1 MNIFTFRGIMGATLL
16 SLTLAGAPPPAP
28 AETPP
33 SNASCAW
40 FSDTAAQVERE
51 LLTKYG
57 ESQRGRLQRG
67 LVQVGRCWRAE
78 DGDATQFA
86 AFARANF
93 AGDQAML
100 DALFARFE
108 HQFEKLDGHLNELAY
123 EFRLQTD
130 LDRGPI
136 LPIDEI
142 LAGYALGAHLNDDFF
157 GNKLAFI
164 VLLNFPLY
172 TLDQILTESATWS
185 RRQWAEV
192 RLAQRFAKRIP
203 AAVQQ
208 NLSMAISD
216 AEIYI
221 SEYKVCMHHVLDAQG
236 ARPFPPKLRL
246 SSHWGLRDELKAQ
259 YSNPAGGLARQRLI
273 QRIMERVIEQSI
285 PQAVINN
292 PRVDWDPVGNTVQAS
307 SVRDL
312 DPAILDT
319 KELPVSNV
327 AEPDTRYAKW
337 LAVFQACR
345 KMDPYSPTA
354 PTLIARRFE
363 EDRQMREERVR
374 AMLVQLLTS
383 PEFAATA
390 RLIEKRLGRPL
401 EPFDIWYNGF
411 RPRAMYTEAQ
421 LDALVR
427 RRYPT
432 AAAFHDGLPKILA
445 KLGFSRPRAAFLQAN
460 IDVEPARG
468 AGHAMGGQMRGQ
480 KARLRTRVEGAGMN
494 YQGFNVAMHEL
505 GHNIEQTFS
514 LNLVDHTLLQGVPNT
529 AFTEGLAMLLQGHD
543 LEMLGLAKPDARSEA
558 CQTLSD
564 FWATCEIAAMAL
576 TDMAAWHW
584 LYEHPEATPAEFK
597 AAVLG
602 SARDLWNKYYTPLFP
617 QRDVTLLA
625 VYSHMIQNVLYLP
638 DYPIGHLIAFQVEE
652 QMKKAGRIGP
662 EFERITKLGNVTP
675 DLWMQNATGAP
686 VGADAM
692 LSAARRALTALA
704 PGGK

>member
-1 MNIFTFRGIMGATLL
+1 MKTRTPRWILSAVLL
-16 SLTLAGAPPPAP
+16 GLALACGPAP

-33 SNASCAW
+33 SGASCAW
-40 FSDTAAQVERE
+40 YQDTAAQVARE
-51 LLTKYG
+51 LLARHG
-57 ESQRGRLQRG
+57 DGQRARLERG
-67 LVQVGRCWRAE
+67 LAQVGLFWRAE

-93 AGDQAML
+93 AGDQPML
-100 DALFARFE
+100 DALFTRFE
-108 HQFEKLDGHLNELAY
+108 HQFEMIDGHLNELAY

-130 LDRGPI
+130 LERGPI

-172 TLDQILTESATWS
+172 TLDQILAESATWS

-208 NLSMAISD
+208 SLSAAVSD

-236 ARPFPPKLRL
+236 ARPFPARLRL
-246 SSHWGLRDELKAQ
+246 TSHWGLRDELKGQ

-273 QRIMERVIEQSI
+273 QRILERVIDQSI

-292 PRVDWDPVGNTVQAS
+292 PRVDWEPIGNTVQAS
-307 SVRDL
+307 PVRDL
-312 DPAILDT
+312 DPAAPAG
-319 KELPVSNV
+319 KEPPVSNA
-327 AEPDTRYAKW
+327 AEPDVRYAKW

-354 PTLIARRFE
+354 PTLIARRFD
-363 EDRQMREERVR
+363 EDRQMSEERVR
-374 AMLVQLLTS
+374 GMLVQLLTA

-411 RPRAMYTEAQ
+411 RPRATHTEAQ

-427 RRYPT
+427 QRYPT
-432 AAAFHDGLPKILA
+432 AAAFHDGLPRILTR
-445 KLGFSRPRAAFLQAN
+445 LGFSRSRAEFLQAH

-468 AGHAMGGQMRGQ
+468 NGHAIGGQMRGQ
-480 KARLRTRVEGAGMN
+480 KARLRTRVETDGMT

-543 LEMLGLAKPDARSEA
+543 LELLGLARPDAQSAA

-564 FWATCEIAAMAL
+564 FWVTCEIAAMAL

-584 LYEHPEATPAEFK
+584 LYEHPAATPAEFK
-597 AAVLG
+597 AAVIG
-602 SARDLWNKYYTPLFP
+602 SARALWNTYYAPIFP
-617 QRDVTLLA
+617 QRDMTLLA
-625 VYSHMIQNVLYLP
+625 VYSHMVQNVLYLP

-662 EFERITKLGNVTP
+662 EFERITKLGNVAP
-675 DLWMQNATGAP
+675 DLWMQHATGAP

-692 LSAARRALTALA
+692 LHAARRALTELQA
-704 PGGK
+704 GDK